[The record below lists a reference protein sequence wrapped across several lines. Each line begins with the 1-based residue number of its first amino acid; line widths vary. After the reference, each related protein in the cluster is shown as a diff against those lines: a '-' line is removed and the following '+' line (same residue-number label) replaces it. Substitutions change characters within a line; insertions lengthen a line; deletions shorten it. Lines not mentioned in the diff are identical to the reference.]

1 MKSQG
6 EHLSGKNQNRLLKL
20 WGILKLSATVSD
32 FSPKSSVANLPAS
45 ESLPCKGHTQL
56 KFDEKGHEI

>member
-1 MKSQG
+1 MECMECMECMG

-45 ESLPCKGHTQL
+45 ESMPCKGHTSAQV
-56 KFDEKGHEI
+56 

>member
-1 MKSQG
+1 MESQG

-45 ESLPCKGHTQL
+45 ESMACKGRTSAQV
-56 KFDEKGHEI
+56 

>member
-1 MKSQG
+1 MESQG

-32 FSPKSSVANLPAS
+32 FSPKSSVANLPATAS
-45 ESLPCKGHTQL
+45 ESMPCKGHTSAQV
-56 KFDEKGHEI
+56 

>member
-1 MKSQG
+1 MESRG

-32 FSPKSSVANLPAS
+32 FSPKSSVACPLASQCPAKAT
-45 ESLPCKGHTQL
+45 LQL
-56 KFDEKGHEI
+56 KFDEKGHET